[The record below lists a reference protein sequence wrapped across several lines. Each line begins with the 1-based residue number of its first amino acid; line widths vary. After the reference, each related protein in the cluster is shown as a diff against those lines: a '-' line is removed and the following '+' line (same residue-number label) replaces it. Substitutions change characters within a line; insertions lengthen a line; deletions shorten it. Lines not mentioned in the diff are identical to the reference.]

1 MRHLWL
7 GGACLAIAL
16 AACSPD
22 PDAVGRPMTATGLT
36 GAYLPPVDPCGAGRL
51 RGLVGQNAA
60 ALNSAAL
67 PAEYRI
73 VYPWNEGGGA
83 FRAERLTVTVD
94 ASTTI
99 TRITCG

>member
-1 MRHLWL
+1 MRHHWL
-7 GGACLAIAL
+7 SGTCLAAAL

-22 PDAVGRPMTATGLT
+22 PDAVGRPMTPTADPT
-36 GAYLPPVDPCGAGRL
+36 AYLVPSDPCGAGRL
-51 RGLVGQNAA
+51 RKLVGQNAA
-60 ALNSAAL
+60 ALNAAPL

-73 VYPWNEGGGA
+73 VYPWNDGGGA
-83 FRAERLTVTVD
+83 FQAERLTVTVD

>member
-1 MRHLWL
+1 MRHHWL
-7 GGACLAIAL
+7 GGSCLATAL

-22 PDAVGRPMTATGLT
+22 PDAVGRPMTPGQLQDRDF
-36 GAYLPPVDPCGAGRL
+36 VSDPCGAGRL
-51 RGLVGQNAA
+51 RHLVGQNAST
-60 ALNSAAL
+60 LNAAAL

-73 VYPWNEGGGA
+73 VYPWNDGSGA
-83 FRAERLTVTVD
+83 FQAERLTVTVD

>member
-51 RGLVGQNAA
+51 
-60 ALNSAAL
+60 
-67 PAEYRI
+67 
-73 VYPWNEGGGA
+73 
-83 FRAERLTVTVD
+83 
-94 ASTTI
+94 
-99 TRITCG
+99 